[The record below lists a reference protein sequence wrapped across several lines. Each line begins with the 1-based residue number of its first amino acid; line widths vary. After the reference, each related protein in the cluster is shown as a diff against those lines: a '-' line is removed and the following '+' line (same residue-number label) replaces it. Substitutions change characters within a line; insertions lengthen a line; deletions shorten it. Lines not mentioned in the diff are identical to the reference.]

1 MHGCAQRAGACSNFS
16 GNKEEVLTG
25 RPDGGMQRTGR
36 IARHVVAKPA
46 ASRPAAVATAA
57 AARASSTA
65 AAAEG
70 PLSEEQV
77 ERYHRDG
84 FVVRISSP
92 CAAVDV
98 TSAWAPGLGRVPRL
112 ELVCPLPHHN
122 IDAQGRRQLVLP

>member
-1 MHGCAQRAGACSNFS
+1 
-16 GNKEEVLTG
+16 
-25 RPDGGMQRTGR
+25 MQRTGR

-98 TSAWAPGLGRVPRL
+98 ASALGPQDWGVFPVWSSCVPCRTIL
-112 ELVCPLPHHN
+112 KYTRC
-122 IDAQGRRQLVLP
+122 AG